1 MTKKALRFDAGDN
14 VAVALEAMSAGDRVL
29 INGEDAGIE
38 IREALPQGHKLAL
51 RRIARGETVFKYGHP
66 IGTAACDIEAGSYAH
81 THNISDPISNFRYCS
96 TRRSRS

>member
-51 RRIARGETVFKYGHP
+51 RRIARGETVF
-66 IGTAACDIEAGSYAH
+66 
-81 THNISDPISNFRYCS
+81 
-96 TRRSRS
+96 

>member
-51 RRIARGETVFKYGHP
+51 RRIARGETVFKYGHRH
-66 IGTAACDIEAGSYAH
+66 GCLRHRGWQLCAH
-81 THNISDPISNFRYCS
+81 AQYKRPHLQLEGKLSV
-96 TRRSRS
+96 